1 MLYELRGVQLWGE
14 RCTAMG
20 YRGVQLWGERCT
32 AMGKGVRL
40 WGKVYGYG
48 V

>member
-1 MLYELRGVQLWGE
+1 MNREVDRYGVKGVRLWDVE
-14 RCTAMG
+14 VDR
-20 YRGVQLWGERCT
+20 YGV
-32 AMGKGVRL
+32 KGVRL